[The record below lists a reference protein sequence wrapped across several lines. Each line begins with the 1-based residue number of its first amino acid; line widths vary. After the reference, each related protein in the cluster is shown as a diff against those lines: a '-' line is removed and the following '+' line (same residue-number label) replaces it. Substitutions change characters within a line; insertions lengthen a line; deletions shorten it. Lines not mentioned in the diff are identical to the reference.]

1 MHYKDPRDS
10 RSVVGT
16 GEHGFMKDYQELK
29 NLKVLIVEDEDNA
42 REAILSLL
50 KRRVGKVIGCA
61 NGREG
66 LKAFS
71 EFLPDI
77 VIADLMMP
85 VMGGI
90 EMVAEMREQYKG
102 HRFRVMIL
110 TAMDDPETII
120 HAVDAGIDKY
130 VLKPVKMPEL
140 MEALSE
146 VAGKF
151 HKTNPVLSLSE
162 EGRFILQDKI
172 KRSIAS
178 YLKKSSG
185 KGPRE
190 VRVALNPDVIEI
202 TALEILTPMEQS
214 IIVDNHNHSV
224 VEYSREIYFTANAD
238 KFCQVIREA
247 SGVLCT
253 MRESR
258 VNVSQDRVKLIFD
271 VTGCE

>member
-1 MHYKDPRDS
+1 
-10 RSVVGT
+10 
-16 GEHGFMKDYQELK
+16 MKDYQELK
-29 NLKVLIVEDEDNA
+29 NLKVLIAEDEDDA

-50 KRRVGKVIGCA
+50 KRRVGKVTGCS

-66 LKAFS
+66 LEAFP
-71 EFLPDI
+71 EFLPDV

-85 VMGGI
+85 VMDGI
-90 EMVAEMREQYKG
+90 EMVAEMRTQYKE
-102 HRFRVMIL
+102 HPFRVMIL
-110 TAMDDPETII
+110 TAMDDPQTII

-146 VAGKF
+146 VAGKYQ
-151 HKTNPVLSLSE
+151 KVNPILALSE

-190 VRVALNPDVIEI
+190 VRVTLNSDVIEVI
-202 TALEILTPMEQS
+202 AFEILTPMEQS
-214 IIVDNHNHSV
+214 IVVDNQNRGV
-224 VEYSREIYFTANAD
+224 VKYSREIYFTTNAD
-238 KFCQVIREA
+238 KFCQVIQEA
-247 SGVLCT
+247 SEIRCT

-258 VNVSQDRVKLIFD
+258 VDVSQDRVKLIFD
-271 VTGCE
+271 VTG